1 MMDGYVG
8 GADDVMKI
16 ARYNKK
22 REQEKEK
29 FEVPKPLVVLLLYL
43 QINYNEEHC
52 IAVFLTTI
60 CVFNHIL
67 MFFT

>member
-1 MMDGYVG
+1 MDGYVG

-29 FEVPKPLVVLLLYL
+29 FEVPK
-43 QINYNEEHC
+43 NRGC
-52 IAVFLTTI
+52 IISFYI
-60 CVFNHIL
+60 YK
-67 MFFT
+67 

>member
-1 MMDGYVG
+1 MDGYVG

-29 FEVPKPLVVLLLYL
+29 FEVPKKGLYYKFYKL
-43 QINYNEEHC
+43 QWIT
-52 IAVFLTTI
+52 LI
-60 CVFNHIL
+60 CCRFD
-67 MFFT
+67 